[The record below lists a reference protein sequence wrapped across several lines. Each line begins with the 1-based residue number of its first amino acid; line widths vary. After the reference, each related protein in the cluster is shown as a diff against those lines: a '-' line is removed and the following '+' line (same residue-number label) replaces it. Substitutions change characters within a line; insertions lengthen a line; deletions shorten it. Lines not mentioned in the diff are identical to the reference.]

1 MKDSEFIRGKVPMTK
16 EEIRTISLDKLNL
29 ASAKTFVDIGG
40 GTGSVSIE
48 ASIRHK
54 NLKIYTIER
63 NEEAVDLIEKN
74 IEKFNLK
81 NIEIIKGYA
90 PIEEFKEEVDAAFIG
105 GSGGNLRE
113 IICWIKERLKE
124 QASLVINCIIH
135 ETLNNSLKI
144 LEEEGFEEIEGICV
158 NIGRLEKLGEG
169 HYFKP
174 LNPTYI
180 ISCKRGK

>member
-1 MKDSEFIRGKVPMTK
+1 MTK

-29 ASAKTFVDIGG
+29 SSAKSFVDIGG
-40 GTGSVSIE
+40 GTGSISIE
-48 ASIRHK
+48 ASIKNK
-54 NLKIYTIER
+54 NLKVYTIER
-63 NEEAVDLIEKN
+63 NDEAVDLIQKN
-74 IEKFNLK
+74 IEKFSLS

-90 PIEEFKEEVDAAFIG
+90 PIEDFNEEIDSAFIG
-105 GSGGNLRE
+105 GSGGNLSA
-113 IICWIKERLKE
+113 IICWIKEKLKKNGN
-124 QASLVINCIIH
+124 LVMNCIIH

-144 LEEEGFEEIEGICV
+144 LKEEGFEEIECIIV